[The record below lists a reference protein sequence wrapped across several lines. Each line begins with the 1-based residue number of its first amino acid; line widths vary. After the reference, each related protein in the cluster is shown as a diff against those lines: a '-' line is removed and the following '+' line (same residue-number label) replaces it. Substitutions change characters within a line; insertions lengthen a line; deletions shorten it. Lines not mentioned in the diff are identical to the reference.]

1 MLHYYLSSDVCK
13 GQTSLTEYKGHCPE
27 SLVASMVVNEH
38 GGCSKEGKNINSLPY
53 LAGSSEEVSMK
64 NHLLYKMLL
73 QNMEQEMDDM
83 LSGWQKVLLVLKA
96 RET

>member
-1 MLHYYLSSDVCK
+1 
-13 GQTSLTEYKGHCPE
+13 
-27 SLVASMVVNEH
+27 MVVNEH
-38 GGCSKEGKNINSLPY
+38 GGCSKEGESINSLNY

-64 NHLLYKMLL
+64 NHLLYQILL

-83 LSGWQKVLLVLKA
+83 LSGWQKSLLVLKA